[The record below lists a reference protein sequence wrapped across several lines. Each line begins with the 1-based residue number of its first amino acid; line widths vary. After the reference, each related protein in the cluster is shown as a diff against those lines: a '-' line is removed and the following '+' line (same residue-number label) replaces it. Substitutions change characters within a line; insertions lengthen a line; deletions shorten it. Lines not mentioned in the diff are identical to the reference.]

1 MGNNMPQ
8 AIYDSIGGN
17 YSRNRTA
24 DFRILSAVKELLY
37 LPSGSVLADIGAGT
51 GSYSNAL
58 AKHGYKVFAI
68 EPSGVMRKQAVP
80 DNNVRWLSCPAESL
94 DLKMNSVNGV
104 IVILALHHFS
114 DVQKAIMEIKRICPD
129 GPLVLF
135 TMDPRE
141 SEHFWFNEY
150 FPGIARHVEK
160 VFPPLANVIGLICG
174 NTNWSA
180 NIRVFPLP
188 GDLKD
193 MNMCSGWNSPE
204 IYLDE
209 GMRNNTSGFALANQK
224 EVHKNLVYLKKDL
237 ASGEW
242 DRKYGTLR
250 KRDSFDAGFRFIKFT
265 GKL

>member
-1 MGNNMPQ
+1 MPED
-8 AIYDSIGGN
+8 IYDSIGKN

-24 DFRILSAVKELLY
+24 DFRVLSAIRELLD
-37 LPSGSVLADIGAGT
+37 LPPGSVVADIGAGT

-58 AKHGYKVFAI
+58 AKHGYKVIAI
-68 EPSGVMRKQAVP
+68 EPSEVMREQSIP
-80 DNNVRWLSCPAESL
+80 DNNVRWLSSPAESL
-94 DLKMNSVNGV
+94 DLEMNSVNGV
-104 IVILALHHFS
+104 IVILALHHFT
-114 DVQKAIMEIKRICPD
+114 DVQKAILEIKRVCPD

-141 SEHFWFNEY
+141 SEYFWFNEY
-150 FPGIARHVEK
+150 FAAIARHVEK
-160 VFPPLANVIGLICG
+160 VFPPLADVIVLVSG

-193 MNMCSGWNSPE
+193 MNMCSGWNRPE

-209 GMRNNTSGFALANQK
+209 GIRNNTSGFALADQN
-224 EVHKNLVYLKKDL
+224 ETRRNLAHLKKDL

-250 KRDSFDAGFRFIKFT
+250 KRDSFDAGFRFIRFT
-265 GKL
+265 GKP